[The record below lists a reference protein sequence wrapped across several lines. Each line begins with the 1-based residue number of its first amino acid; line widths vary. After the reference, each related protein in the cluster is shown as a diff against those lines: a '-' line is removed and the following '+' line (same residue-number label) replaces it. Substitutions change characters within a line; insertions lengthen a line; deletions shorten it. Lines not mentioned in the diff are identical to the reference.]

1 MQGQSVPTDPRRE
14 EPAVSELVV
23 TEFMTLDGVA
33 QAPGGP
39 EEDPENGFAY
49 GGWQAPL
56 IDDEAGAVVFDQA
69 KDMDALLLG
78 RRTYDIFANYWP
90 TAPADWDFTRLL
102 NRVPKYVAT
111 RTLAE
116 PLAWAGSSTLEGDL
130 AESVAALKE
139 RHERIHVIGSL
150 DLLQSLLAQGLV
162 DRLSLW
168 VYPLVLGTGKRVF
181 EGGAAPSAL
190 RLTSSRTFPNGALH
204 LTYTPTGTPTTGDL
218 TTPATS

>member
-1 MQGQSVPTDPRRE
+1 M
-14 EPAVSELVV
+14 SELVV

-39 EEDPENGFAY
+39 EEDPEDGFAY

-56 IDDEAGAVVFDQA
+56 IDAKAGGLIFDQA

-90 TAPADWDFTRLL
+90 TAPAEMDFTRLL

-116 PLAWAGSSTLEGDL
+116 PLAWDGASTLEGGL

-139 RHERIHVIGSL
+139 RHDRIHVIGSL
-150 DLLQSLLAQGLV
+150 DLLQSLLAQNLV
-162 DRLSLW
+162 DRLNLW
-168 VYPLVLGTGKRVF
+168 VYPLILGTGKRVF

-190 RLTSSRTFPNGALH
+190 RLTTSRTFPNGALQ
-204 LTYTPTGTPTTGDL
+204 LEYTPAGPPTTGDL
-218 TTPATS
+218 TTP